1 MKKERGYVM
10 TGIIF
15 IIVLF
20 FLIKAGYDIL
30 FDIFFGGKR

>member
-1 MKKERGYVM
+1 M

-15 IIVLF
+15 IIVM
-20 FLIKAGYDIL
+20 FLLVKAGYDIL